1 MVMQQER
8 KLLERAVAVVNDHS
22 RDVAFSYDRDSDT
35 MMVHFFRTPRP
46 AVSIAIEDSADALY
60 VRLDRAAD
68 EVVGLQI
75 EGFLSRFISRHP
87 DWADTLSIARLRG
100 LTREDAVAAATAAQ
114 ARQQTPQVAAVTNL
128 LGRLIA

>member
-8 KLLERAVAVVNDHS
+8 KLLERAVAVVNDHPH
-22 RDVAFSYDRDSDT
+22 DIAFSYDRDSDT
-35 MMVHFFRTPRP
+35 MMVHFFGTPRP
-46 AVSIAIEDSADALY
+46 AVSISIDDPEDALY

-75 EGFLSRFISRHP
+75 EGFITRFIFRHP

-100 LTREDAVAAATAAQ
+100 ITREGVLAAAAQ
-114 ARQQTPQVAAVTNL
+114 ACQQTPQVAAVTNL
-128 LGRLIA
+128 LERLIA